1 MWALT
6 GAARTSWRRLLPL
19 ALVGIGARLALL
31 WWLSGFFED
40 ELREIVDWLT
50 RYQVWII
57 IVSVALVMAANLRN
71 FRRGR

>member
-1 MWALT
+1 M
-6 GAARTSWRRLLPL
+6 
-19 ALVGIGARLALL
+19 GIGARLALL